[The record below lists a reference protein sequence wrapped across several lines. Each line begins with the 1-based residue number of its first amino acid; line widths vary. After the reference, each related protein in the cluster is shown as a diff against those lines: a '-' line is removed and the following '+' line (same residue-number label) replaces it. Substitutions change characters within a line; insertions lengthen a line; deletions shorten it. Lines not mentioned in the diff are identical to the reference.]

1 MHKLFVFV
9 FRFSCFA
16 FSFYKNAQQALPNEF
31 CSSSKSS
38 WRLKRF
44 CRLSLSLS
52 SYLSVALL
60 RHAEDKPKT
69 EHKKLVCSA
78 RGKQK
83 KTSPKIQESQRNN
96 KNKCTSYSWQQS
108 ATATATAT
116 LAEAD
121 RSKEQ
126 TRHASASA
134 SACLPSLPVSP
145 HPQKE
150 AINLRRRLRLA
161 CCVCVCGMG
170 KCGTWN
176 VPTLV
181 WETNWEWVCSP
192 SLCLSLSVFHTG
204 LAGKWKH
211 STQIIKEKRS

>member
-1 MHKLFVFV
+1 MQRINWKRNIRNLF
-9 FRFSCFA
+9 A
-16 FSFYKNAQQALPNEF
+16 APEATK
-31 CSSSKSS
+31 
-38 WRLKRF
+38 
-44 CRLSLSLS
+44 
-52 SYLSVALL
+52 
-60 RHAEDKPKT
+60 
-69 EHKKLVCSA
+69 
-78 RGKQK
+78 K
-83 KTSPKIQESQRNN
+83 KTSPKIQESQRSN

-134 SACLPSLPVSP
+134 TACLPSLPVSP

-161 CCVCVCGMG
+161 CSMCVCVWNGEMWNVERVNSGMG
-170 KCGTWN
+170 NEMGMG
-176 VPTLV
+176 VLLF
-181 WETNWEWVCSP
+181 SP
-192 SLCLSLSVFHTG
+192 LSLFHTAS
-204 LAGKWKH
+204 AGKWKH